1 MIIDDKT
8 NSILG
13 INYIGS
19 YAIKCIKIDAIIKKI
34 TILQYILK
42 LQYRFDKWISGK
54 IKNPLVK
61 SVLEEEEEEEKEE
74 RNR

>member
-19 YAIKCIKIDAIIKKI
+19 YAIKCIKSPSSRHVSTASSIYPIRDIDHKNID
-34 TILQYILK
+34 Q
-42 LQYRFDKWISGK
+42 RFKYGIYQAGK
-54 IKNPLVK
+54 N
-61 SVLEEEEEEEKEE
+61 
-74 RNR
+74 